1 MSEPEH
7 EPRVEAQL
15 EQSMSMTRDARTTVP
30 ETDASEASSATAG
43 DASNF
48 EAILQI
54 PVSVKVVLGSATISI
69 ANLAKLGRGAVIA
82 LNKKVGEPVDVT
94 VNGRLVA
101 RGEVVVLEDD
111 NSRFGVSLTEVIG
124 LPFAMS
130 GKSTDSI

>member
-1 MSEPEH
+1 
-7 EPRVEAQL
+7 
-15 EQSMSMTRDARTTVP
+15 MSMTTRDARSTLP
-30 ETDASEASSATAG
+30 EAVGPEDGSVTAG
-43 DASNF
+43 DTSNF

-54 PVSVKVVLGSATISI
+54 PVSIKVVLGTATISI

-124 LPFAMS
+124 LPLAL
-130 GKSTDSI
+130 GGRSTEPM

>member
-1 MSEPEH
+1 MT
-7 EPRVEAQL
+7 
-15 EQSMSMTRDARTTVP
+15 TRDARSAVP
-30 ETDASEASSATAG
+30 EAEGIDVSSAAPG
-43 DASNF
+43 DAGNF

-54 PVSVKVVLGSATISI
+54 SVSVKVVLGSATISI

-111 NSRFGVSLTEVIG
+111 NSRFGISLTEVVG
-124 LPFAMS
+124 LPLALA
-130 GKSTDSI
+130 GKSAEPI